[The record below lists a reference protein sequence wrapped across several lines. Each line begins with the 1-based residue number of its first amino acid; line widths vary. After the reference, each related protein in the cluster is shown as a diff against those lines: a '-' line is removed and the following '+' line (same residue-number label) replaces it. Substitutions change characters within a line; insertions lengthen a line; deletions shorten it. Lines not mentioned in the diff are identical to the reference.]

1 MGICAVCGDYFEQR
15 HDWERMCYACWKQN
29 KIDDLRSENSSLR
42 LKQDLQ
48 KELISDLQDQIWVL
62 NDKLEGTSNNG
73 DYVGLSCRFR
83 DLIKL
88 CHPDKHGN
96 SKLSNNITS
105 WLIESYRNN
114 DT

>member
-1 MGICAVCGDYFEQR
+1 MKTCAVCRDSFEER
-15 HDWERMCYACWKQN
+15 NHWERMCYACWKQN
-29 KIDDLRSENSSLR
+29 KVDDLRSEINSLHLKEDLHKEIIIDLR
-42 LKQDLQ
+42 
-48 KELISDLQDQIWVL
+48 DQIGEL
-62 NDKLEGTSNNG
+62 NDKIDGTFLDDDQNE
-73 DYVGLSCRFR
+73 LSCRLR

-105 WLIESYRNN
+105 WLIENYRNN